1 MIEAFSVG
9 TPVIA
14 FGNGSVPE
22 VVDEG
27 ITGFVVDNV
36 AEAAKA
42 VDRVGGLDRTGVRHV
57 FEERF
62 SAKRMTDDYLALY
75 DALQT
80 QEPLRLLKRAS

>member
-1 MIEAFSVG
+1 MH
-9 TPVIA
+9 
-14 FGNGSVPE
+14 E

-36 AEAAKA
+36 AEAARA
-42 VDRVGGLDRTGVRHV
+42 VDRVGGLDRARMRHV

-75 DALQT
+75 DALQV
-80 QEPLRLLKRAS
+80 QEAISSLKRASRIGMLHQGGS